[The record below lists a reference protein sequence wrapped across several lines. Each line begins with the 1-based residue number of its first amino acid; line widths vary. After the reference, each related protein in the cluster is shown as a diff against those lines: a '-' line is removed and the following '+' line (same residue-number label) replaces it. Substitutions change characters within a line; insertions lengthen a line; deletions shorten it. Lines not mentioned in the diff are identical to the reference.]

1 MGNTCCGMRE
11 MTSTKNVTLGGG
23 ALWNQDVVIPFGI
36 KESIKE
42 IPIGTVCCFDNKSKK
57 KTLIKQMASADIG
70 YTAKRMAD
78 DFMPR
83 IGVVMDSTGYVS
95 PIHLGSSS
103 ALRAQDLECI
113 SLISKEENT
122 YVATSSLGV
131 THVFQLNYSTAG
143 CFNYGILTADHISQ
157 GQLPVPP
164 EESTV
169 LGSLNQCNIEATAVF
184 KDSLG
189 VTRMFWCGRGGLR
202 TGRSW
207 TMQAP
212 FMPVTGRVEE
222 TMIDHGYFANVTSQP
237 KWRVC
242 TAIVIEVEAHQTHFY
257 FSSTYDGMDDGR
269 ELDLTGDQTNLNNKR
284 VFKSVI
290 AKTSYPLG
298 ITSILATLHGVKIE
312 ALMKVENAMGKV
324 THLVLGSDD
333 EDLGSLLG
341 VMDVHKPMNTTFV
354 NLGLASETKT
364 FITRDKWGTSGM
376 APAGVFAFDL
386 VKQGSF

>member
-1 MGNTCCGMRE
+1 MGNTCCGIRE
-11 MTSTKNVTLGGG
+11 RTSTKNVTLGGG
-23 ALWNQDVVIPFGI
+23 AYWNVEHVIPFRI
-36 KESIKE
+36 KERIKE

-70 YTAKRMAD
+70 YTASKMAD

-83 IGVVMDSTGYVS
+83 IGVVMDSNGYVS

-103 ALRAQDLECI
+103 ALHAHDLECI

-122 YVATSSLGV
+122 YVATSALGA

-164 EESTV
+164 GESTV
-169 LGSLNQCNIEATAVF
+169 RDSVNQSNIEATAVF

-189 VTRMFWCGRGGLR
+189 VTRIFWCGRGGLR
-202 TGRSW
+202 TGSSW

-212 FMPVTGRVEE
+212 FMPYTGMVEE
-222 TMIDHGYFANVTSQP
+222 TMIDRGHFANVTSQP

-242 TAIVIEVEAHQTHFY
+242 TAIQIEVEAHQTHFY
-257 FSSTYDGMDDGR
+257 FASVYDGTKDGY
-269 ELDLTGDQTNLNNKR
+269 ELDLTGDQQSIHNKR
-284 VFKSVI
+284 AFKSVI

-298 ITSILATLHGVKIE
+298 ITNVIATLHGVKIE

-341 VMDVHKPMNTTFV
+341 VMDVHKPLDTSFV
-354 NLGLASETKT
+354 NLARASELRT

-376 APAGVFAFDL
+376 APAGIFAFDL